1 MAKRAEERLVGVDRQ
16 QPVPLYHQI
25 FLQLR
30 GEIESGQRSTGSRL
44 PTEQELSES
53 FRVSRITARR
63 ALDELAQAGLVAR
76 KQRVGTIVTFEPP
89 AKPIEGDI
97 DQAMESLIAF
107 GRATQVKLIE
117 LETVP
122 AAAPVSDILQVAI
135 GLPLRRA
142 VRVRWSD
149 GEPFGHYVSHV
160 PAALGVKLS
169 RAALAKTPMLAL
181 IQNAG
186 IKIGAADQVI
196 TATLSDA
203 ALATLLHVDIGSPLL
218 RVSRTVYDAGKRPIQ
233 YIQAHFRPDRYQ
245 IRLDLHRV
253 TF

>member
-1 MAKRAEERLVGVDRQ
+1 MAKRAAEGLAGVDRL

-25 FLQLR
+25 FLQFR
-30 GEIESGQRSTGSRL
+30 GEIESGQRATGSRL

-53 FRVSRITARR
+53 FGVSRITARR
-63 ALDELAQAGLVAR
+63 ALDELAQVGLVAR

-122 AAAPVSDILQVAI
+122 AAAPVSDMLRVAI
-135 GLPLRRA
+135 GAPLKRA
-142 VRVRWSD
+142 VRVRWSE

-160 PAALGVKLS
+160 PEALGVKLTP
-169 RAALAKTPMLAL
+169 AALAKTPMLAL
-181 IQNAG
+181 IQEAG
-186 IKIGAADQVI
+186 IRIGAADQVI
-196 TATLSDA
+196 TASLAD
-203 ALATLLHVDIGSPLL
+203 ATLASLLRVDMGSPLL
-218 RVSRTVYDAGKRPIQ
+218 RVSRTVYDSDRRPIQ